1 MTDLFIVADPDPD
14 FWFAVPTEYPDPLGS
29 DPAAW
34 ARAVAVESSGA
45 TEPPEL
51 LETLLADLARTEQG
65 RDDGV
70 AYVFLPRD
78 NAPMQLVRL
87 RGMPAEAFV
96 QPQLPDGPLDPVVD
110 VYDADLLGPAGR
122 TIVAGRPS
130 ETSEDLLVT
139 VVYHWTV
146 GWMAVVLT
154 LATLDPGEAVTM
166 LGTLDA
172 FADTVWVEDEQG
184 ELVRADP
191 VAQPTGAPAAAIPQ
205 GEQR

>member
-14 FWFAVPTEYPDPLGS
+14 LWFAVPTEYPDPLGG

-34 ARAVAVESSGA
+34 ARSVATESSGA
-45 TEPPEL
+45 TPPPEL
-51 LETLLADLARTEQG
+51 LETLLGDLARTELG
-65 RDDGV
+65 RDDGA

-78 NAPMQLVRL
+78 DSPMQLVRL
-87 RGMPAEAFV
+87 RGVLAESFV
-96 QPQLPDGPLDPVVD
+96 QPQQPDGPLDPVVD
-110 VYDADLLGPAGR
+110 VYDAALLGPAGR

-146 GWMAVVLT
+146 GWMSVVLT

-172 FADTVWVEDEQG
+172 FADAVWVEDEQG
-184 ELVRADP
+184 EIVRAEP
-191 VAQPTGAPAAAIPQ
+191 VARSNGAPVTQQ
-205 GEQR
+205 GGQ